1 MEHFANFN
9 LSSFLSDSF
18 IETLFEKC
26 IDQLSA
32 ITEICFLLCGL
43 FAFGYFANILM
54 KTWAKGEPI
63 EFLPLLK
70 PFIIGIITLNFSVV
84 YNTVDGL
91 FEPINIYTENISQH
105 DNTEYQKKAQEL
117 SNIKKTYQL
126 AEKKKKSESGFWK
139 GIFGINSSSSFFEN
153 LYINVMDLLLNAV
166 EYIAAIAFGAVKL
179 IIRAINVAF
188 RIVLI
193 VFGPFA
199 FTLSIIPIFK
209 KNWIGWISKYINVCL
224 FIPIANLMDVII
236 QQLNATLMQQH
247 INIYHDALEQLSYDV
262 TSLDSSLTTITISY
276 IIFLLTFIV
285 LYLMIPSIASYIV
298 SASGMES
305 LTGGITLAGSAAM
318 GKLISNSTANPL
330 IPNILQLFTRHHW
343 KNKII
348 QWIGEKESSSTNHII
363 IQQQM
368 NPKQSC

>member
-1 MEHFANFN
+1 MEQFAKFN

-18 IETLFEKC
+18 VDNLFENC

-32 ITEICFLLCGL
+32 ITELCFLLCGL
-43 FAFGYFANILM
+43 FSFGYFANILM

-63 EFLPLLK
+63 ELLPLLK
-70 PFIIGIITLNFSVV
+70 PFVIGVITINFTLV
-84 YNTVDGL
+84 YNSVDSL
-91 FEPINIYTENISQH
+91 FDPINSYTEKISQH
-105 DNTEYQKKAQEL
+105 DNLEYQQKSKEL
-117 SNIKKTYQL
+117 SEIKKTYQL
-126 AEKKKKSESGFWK
+126 AEKKVKSESGFWK
-139 GIFGINSSSSFFEN
+139 GIFGINSATSFFDN

-179 IIRAINVAF
+179 TIRAINIAF

-193 VFGPFA
+193 IFGPFA
-199 FTLSIIPIFK
+199 FALSILPIFK
-209 KNWIGWISKYINVCL
+209 KNWIGWLSKYINVCL

-247 INIYHDALEQLSYDV
+247 IEIYRQALDQLSYDV

-298 SASGMES
+298 NASGMES

-318 GKLISNSTANPL
+318 GRLVSGSTPSPL
-330 IPNILQLFTRHHW
+330 TPNILQLFTMHHW
-343 KNKII
+343 KNKLIN
-348 QWIGEKESSSTNHII
+348 WIGGKETLTTDHIVS
-363 IQQQM
+363 QQQL
-368 NPKQSC
+368 NSKQSC